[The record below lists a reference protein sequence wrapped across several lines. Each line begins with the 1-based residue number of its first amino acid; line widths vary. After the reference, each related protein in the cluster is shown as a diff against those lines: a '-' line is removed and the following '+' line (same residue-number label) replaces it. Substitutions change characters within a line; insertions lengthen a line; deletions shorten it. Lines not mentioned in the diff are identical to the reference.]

1 MKKTK
6 PRKTLAKEIKKTAQ
20 GDGLAQA
27 YEAFQL
33 ATFGRPLTDYE
44 ELFRMYYH
52 AKAAINK
59 PPESRKFWEIELTIN
74 RPGIEKIKTNIGTML
89 RANLIYSKA
98 RLNQIFMSA
107 MDAQDFQTIQELAN
121 AVRFLKDIKYP
132 SRAAADPDREK
143 LLALKLRIQ
152 TGGKIMTLREVAEFL
167 KNSISLYSP
176 EDGFS
181 ALRRKCHGI
190 NLPLAPSRKIS
201 KK

>member
-1 MKKTK
+1 M
-6 PRKTLAKEIKKTAQ
+6 PH
-20 GDGLAQA
+20 A

-33 ATFGRPLTDYE
+33 ATFGRPLTDFE
-44 ELFRMYYH
+44 ELFRMYYS

-59 PPESRKFWEIELTIN
+59 PPESRKLWKIEMTIN
-74 RPGIEKIKTNIGTML
+74 RPGIEEFKINIGTIL
-89 RANLIYSKA
+89 RTNLAYSKVM
-98 RLNQIFMSA
+98 LNQIFMSA

-132 SRAAADPDREK
+132 STTAADPDREN
-143 LLALKLRIQ
+143 LLSLKLYIQ
-152 TGGKIMTLREVAEFL
+152 AGGKIMTLREVAEYL
-167 KNSISLYSP
+167 KKANTSISLYSP

-181 ALRRKCHGI
+181 ALRRKCHEI